1 MLVLASASP
10 RRADLLRSAGIA
22 FTVAPV
28 DADERE
34 LPGEAPSAYAA
45 RVARSK
51 AALALPQH
59 PGAVI
64 LAADTTVFLAAGPP
78 LGKPADRQAAATL
91 LRALSSAPRHFVT
104 TAFVLADARGPQ
116 VTWLSRQVTT
126 EVRMRSLA
134 DDELDAYLDSE
145 EWRDKAGGYGIQGL
159 AGALIPWISG
169 SFTGIMGLPVA
180 ETAALLAAVGYP
192 VWRQE

>member
-145 EWRDKAGGYGIQGL
+145 EWRDKAGGYGIQGRA
-159 AGALIPWISG
+159 AGLV
-169 SFTGIMGLPVA
+169 TGITGSYTAVVGLPLAELLIALRELGVA
-180 ETAALLAAVGYP
+180 
-192 VWRQE
+192 